1 MSTLQEYIDIIQNFK
16 NTKIGVIGDI
26 IADITI
32 SGRPTKLSREAPV
45 IVVKHEAETITPGG
59 AGNTIN
65 NISML
70 GSKVYPVCLLGD
82 DYVGNSLF
90 DYFAENSNVDTNGLF
105 RNPSDNTTSKTRILA
120 GDMHTT
126 KQQVIRIDKE
136 PNHPVPPE
144 LEERILRYIEKINEN
159 VSVWV
164 VSDYDYNI
172 ITEKIIKLIKK
183 LAEEKVVLVDSRR
196 RLRDFKGVTI
206 AVPNESEAEM
216 AGNTRITETNTIF
229 DIGKVLLKEMEVEKL
244 LITRGNRGMLLF
256 EKTGKIT
263 DIDVCGT
270 KEVTDV
276 TGAGDTVV
284 SISSLAYAS
293 GATPD
298 QAARLS
304 NYGAAIVVMKSGTA
318 TLTCSELIN
327 IIEKD
332 LGSKER

>member
-1 MSTLQEYIDIIQNFK
+1 MSILQEYKDIIQNF
-16 NTKIGVIGDI
+16 NNARIGVIGDI
-26 IADITI
+26 VADITI

-45 IVVKHEAETITPGG
+45 IVVKHESETIAPGG

-65 NISML
+65 NISRL
-70 GSKVYPVCLLGD
+70 GSKVYPVCILGND
-82 DYVGNSLF
+82 APGNYIF
-90 DYFAENSNVDTNGLF
+90 DYFAKNPNVETNGLF

-136 PNHPVPPE
+136 PDHPIPVE
-144 LEERILRYIEKINEN
+144 LEERILRYIEKVNNE

-172 ITEKIIKLIKK
+172 MTNKVIRLIKTFAK
-183 LAEEKVVLVDSRR
+183 EKVVIVDSRR

-229 DIGKVLLKEMEVEKL
+229 DIGKVLLMDMEVEKL
-244 LITRGNRGMLLF
+244 LITRGNHGMLLF

-284 SISSLAYAS
+284 SILSLAYAS
-293 GATPD
+293 GATPG

-304 NYGAAIVVMKSGTA
+304 NYGAAVVVMKSGTA
-318 TLTCSELIN
+318 TLTCNELIN

-332 LGSKER
+332 LGCTQQ

>member
-1 MSTLQEYIDIIQNFK
+1 MSTLQEYKDIIGNFK
-16 NTKIGVIGDI
+16 NARIGVIGDI

-45 IVVKHEAETITPGG
+45 IVVKHETETITPGG

-70 GSKVYPVCLLGD
+70 GAKVYPVCILGD
-82 DYVGNSLF
+82 DYAGNNLF
-90 DYFAENSNVDTNGLF
+90 DYFAGNRNVETNGLF
-105 RNPSDNTTSKTRILA
+105 RNPTDNTTSKTRILA

-136 PNHPVPPE
+136 PNHLVPQE

-172 ITEKIIKLIKK
+172 ITDKIIKLIKK
-183 LAEEKVVLVDSRR
+183 LAKEKVVLVDSRR

-206 AVPNESEAEM
+206 AVPNESEAEI
-216 AGNTRITETNTIF
+216 ASNTRIAKTNTIF
-229 DIGKVLLKEMEVEKL
+229 DIGKVLLKEIEVEKL
-244 LITRGNRGMLLF
+244 LITRGNQGMLLF

-263 DIDVCGT
+263 NIDVCGT

-304 NYGAAIVVMKSGTA
+304 NYGAAVVVMKSGTA

-332 LGSKER
+332 SGV